1 MSDLVVSVYDTE
13 FKAEEVWLHLRKTQA
28 GHAVDLEDSA
38 VLVRRKDGRVELH
51 HVSHFTL
58 GGAVTGGFWG
68 SVIGTLMLNPL
79 FALIGL
85 ATGAVVGGVAGS
97 MSHIGI
103 DEDFMSDFANHLEP
117 GTSAVCILVRDRLNR
132 VVEELEA
139 FGGRQI
145 QTSLPNLGA
154 DKSKAEL
161 NDVRQHAG
169 A

>member
-1 MSDLVVSVYDTE
+1 MSDLVVSVFDTE
-13 FKAEEVWLHLRKTQA
+13 FKAEEVWLHLRKTKA
-28 GHAVDLEDSA
+28 GHTVDLEDSA
-38 VLVRRKDGRVELH
+38 VLVRAKDGRVELH

-68 SVIGTLMLNPL
+68 SVIGALMLNPL

-103 DEDFMSDFANHLEP
+103 DEDFMTDFAKHLEP
-117 GTSAVCILVRDRLNR
+117 GTSALCILVRDQPRG
-132 VVEELEA
+132 VMEELEA
-139 FGGRQI
+139 YGGKQI
-145 QTSLPNLGA
+145 QTSVSNL
-154 DKSKAEL
+154 DVDRLKAEL
-161 NDVRQHAG
+161 NDARQQAG